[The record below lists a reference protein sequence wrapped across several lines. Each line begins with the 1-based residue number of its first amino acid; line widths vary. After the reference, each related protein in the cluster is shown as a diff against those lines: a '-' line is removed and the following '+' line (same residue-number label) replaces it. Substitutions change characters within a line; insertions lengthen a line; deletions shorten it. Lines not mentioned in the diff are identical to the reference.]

1 MHTFLSNIY
10 FPPTYTQKICL
21 SSFRSMQ
28 FLYVTKGN
36 RKKNNYIQL
45 CQQVNVFN
53 CVFFSSTTRNRARL
67 LDMEYCLIPAL
78 SPTGDSKDFVARK
91 HRAKCS
97 TTGTEWARLLSM
109 ELSTSLIA
117 PRSLYYMFIYSHLCS
132 LCLFSL
138 YFHSYMMHFTA
149 LLGVF

>member
-10 FPPTYTQKICL
+10 FPPTYTQKMCL

-45 CQQVNVFN
+45 CQQVNTFN

-117 PRSLYYMFIYSHLCS
+117 PRMYVTCLSIPIYAAFVC
-132 LCLFSL
+132 F
-138 YFHSYMMHFTA
+138 YFQSYMMHFTA
-149 LLGVF
+149 LLSVF